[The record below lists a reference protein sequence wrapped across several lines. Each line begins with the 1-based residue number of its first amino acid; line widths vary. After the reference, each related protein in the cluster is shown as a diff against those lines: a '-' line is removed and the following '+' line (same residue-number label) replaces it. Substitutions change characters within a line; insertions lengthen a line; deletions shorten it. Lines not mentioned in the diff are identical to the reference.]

1 MLRKGQSNGYI
12 GKAELSKNRKK
23 NKTTFFSIFFEKI
36 STWSPAECNS
46 AGLHVEF
53 FQKILKKKVL
63 LFFLR
68 WPIFRDKI
76 HFSTSKT
83 KNEYKIHMKAN
94 FFHCPTLFM
103 VYK

>member
-12 GKAELSKNRKK
+12 GKAELSKNHKK
-23 NKTTFFSIFFEKI
+23 NKSTIFFNIFAEI

-68 WPIFRDKI
+68 YPIFGDEI

-83 KNEYKIHMKAN
+83 
-94 FFHCPTLFM
+94 
-103 VYK
+103 

>member
-36 STWSPAECNS
+36 STWSPAERIS

-53 FQKILKKKVL
+53 FQKILNKKVL
-63 LFFLR
+63 LFFFTVAY
-68 WPIFRDKI
+68 FRGQNP
-76 HFSTSKT
+76 FF
-83 KNEYKIHMKAN
+83 N
-94 FFHCPTLFM
+94 F
-103 VYK
+103 KDQK

>member
-1 MLRKGQSNGYI
+1 MLRKDQSNGYI

-23 NKTTFFSIFFEKI
+23 NYLFSIFFVKI
-36 STWSPAECNS
+36 STWSPVECIF

-53 FQKILKKKVL
+53 FQKILNKKVL
-63 LFFLR
+63 LFFLW
-68 WPIFRDKI
+68 WPIFGDEI

-83 KNEYKIHMKAN
+83 KNEYKIPMKAN